1 MPLIEGRL
9 LLRRFREHLSQATH
23 VDIAVAWAG
32 PCKAVDALKES
43 SRNTRIRIVVGVS
56 GCITIPSTLQNLKE
70 FADLRIARL
79 STSGRFHPKYYCFR
93 GPERAACWVGSAN
106 LTRSGFGVNT
116 ELVHEFDVNCEED
129 RKWFEQIWAD
139 LDPNPWPAIEEYKD
153 RYESKLCDNPPR
165 RPPRSTKIDAE
176 PELLS
181 LAEVEQWGDF
191 VKGLQALDYY
201 RNDHYED
208 SWDVLGETD
217 SYLHTIERGGDLV
230 RLEDWMKLSK
240 LDCDILRGLE
250 KRAPSSGRGR
260 WGLLGTVRGAASSVF
275 TPKRMPEVGPVRE
288 QIREQVELV
297 LNATPDEIANVAHGA
312 METIRNLRVEN
323 AANRIG
329 HAAATRWLTLA
340 RPDRLVS
347 VNKKSAAKLGNCS
360 GLPKD
365 PDRLADNYKAL
376 LNWVYAQPWF
386 DHPEPDDPPEQNI
399 WNYRA
404 ALIDAFVYDERQ
416 R

>member
-1 MPLIEGRL
+1 MPLIDGRL
-9 LLRRFREHLSQATH
+9 LQRRFREHLTQATH
-23 VDIAVAWAG
+23 VDIAVAWAR
-32 PCKAVDALKES
+32 PCEAVNALKES
-43 SRNTRIRIVVGVS
+43 SRNTKIRIVVGVS
-56 GCITIPSTLQNLKE
+56 GYITLPSTLQHLKE
-70 FADLRIARL
+70 FAELRIAPYTPQR
-79 STSGRFHPKYYCFR
+79 TFHPKYYCFH
-93 GPERAACWVGSAN
+93 GPERTICWVGSAN
-106 LTRSGFGVNT
+106 LTRRGFGINT
-116 ELVHEFDVNCEED
+116 ELVHEFDVNCEEE
-129 RKWFEQIWAD
+129 RKWFERIWAD
-139 LDPNPWPAIEEYKD
+139 LVPNPWPAIEAYKD
-153 RYESKLCDNPPR
+153 RFESELRNNPPR
-165 RPPRSTKIDAE
+165 RPPRSKKIDAE

-181 LAEVEQWGDF
+181 LAEVAQWDDF
-191 VKGLQALDYY
+191 VKGLRALDDY
-201 RNDHYED
+201 RDYHYED

-230 RLEDWMKLSK
+230 RLEDWMKLSE

-250 KRAPSSGRGR
+250 RTSSSGCGR
-260 WGLLGTVRGAASSVF
+260 WGLLGTVRGSASHVF
-275 TPKRMPEVGPVRE
+275 TPRRMPKVGPVRE

-297 LNATPDEIANVAHGA
+297 LNATPDEIANVSHGA

-323 AANRIG
+323 AAYRIG

-347 VNKKSAAKLGNCS
+347 VNKESAAKLGKFS
-360 GLPKD
+360 GLPKT

-386 DHPEPDDPPEQNI
+386 DHQKPDDPLEQDI

-404 ALIDAFVYDERQ
+404 ALLDAFVYASRQ